1 VGTGLTPVLLAVLV
15 LALVPA
21 CRDVDVVTESYG
33 TLAEATA
40 EGAASRGWLP
50 QPLPPGTREIR
61 IAHDLDSS
69 RRWGLFD
76 FPRAEGDTLR
86 AILADEISLAG
97 LTCTPPRRIEWWPRL
112 LREQLDAERIAATG
126 LKAYAVRGSDL
137 IVAVNWDQGRA
148 YYWTKE

>member
-1 VGTGLTPVLLAVLV
+1 MGTGLTRVLAAVLTLVLLTG
-15 LALVPA
+15 

-50 QPLPPGTREIR
+50 DSLPPGTREIR

-76 FPRAEGDTLR
+76 FPRAEGESLR
-86 AILADEISLAG
+86 AILADEISFAG
-97 LTCTPPRRIEWWPRL
+97 LTCTPPRRIEWWPML
-112 LREQLDAERIAATG
+112 LRQQLDAERIAATG
-126 LKAYAVRGSDL
+126 LKAYAARGSNL
-137 IVAVNWDQGRA
+137 IFAVNWEQGRA
-148 YYWTKE
+148 YYWTRD